1 MKWKICHFNDRVG
14 VWVKQWLTVKE
25 VGKMS
30 KNEYFEDNVFLPE
43 NLIRNAEDE
52 RAVVEKKF
60 HDSLILFMKSI

>member
-1 MKWKICHFNDRVG
+1 
-14 VWVKQWLTVKE
+14 
-25 VGKMS
+25 MS